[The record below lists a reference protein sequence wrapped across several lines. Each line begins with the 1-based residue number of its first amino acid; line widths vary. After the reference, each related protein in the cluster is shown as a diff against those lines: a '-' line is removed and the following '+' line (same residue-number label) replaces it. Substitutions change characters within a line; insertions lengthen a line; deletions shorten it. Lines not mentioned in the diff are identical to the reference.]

1 MISAIVLAAGRS
13 ERMGTPKMSLPW
25 GKTTVIGK
33 VVSTLLGSQ
42 VDQVVVVTGGGR
54 AEVEAAL
61 GRLPPGLPVRS
72 VHNPHYAAGEMLSSL
87 QVGIAALGE
96 SVVATLIAL
105 GDQPQMEEQVVTAII
120 SAYRQNG
127 AGLVVPSYQMRRGHP
142 MLVARPLWI
151 ELLSLR
157 PPQTLRE
164 LLLAH
169 RDQIQYVNV
178 DTPTILQDLDTPGD
192 YQHYKP

>member
-25 GKTTVIGK
+25 GETTVIGK

-54 AEVEAAL
+54 TEVEAAL

-169 RDQIQYVNV
+169 SDQIQYVNV

>member
-25 GKTTVIGK
+25 GETTVIGK

-61 GRLPPGLPVRS
+61 RRLPPGLPVRS

-169 RDQIQYVNV
+169 SDQIQYVNV

-192 YQHYKP
+192 YQHYRP

>member
-25 GKTTVIGK
+25 GETTVIGK
-33 VVSTLLGSQ
+33 VVTTLLGSQ

-127 AGLVVPSYQMRRGHP
+127 AGLVIPSYQMRRGHP

-169 RDQIQYVNV
+169 SDQIQYVNV